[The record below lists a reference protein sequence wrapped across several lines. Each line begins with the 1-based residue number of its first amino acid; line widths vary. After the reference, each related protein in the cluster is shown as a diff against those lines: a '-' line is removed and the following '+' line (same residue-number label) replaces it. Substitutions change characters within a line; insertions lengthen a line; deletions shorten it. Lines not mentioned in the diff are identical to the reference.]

1 MHLIT
6 VDPARGCWNV
16 FEALRITTHSG
27 SNTAVSSL
35 VSAYYW

>member
-1 MHLIT
+1 MHLLT

-16 FEALRITTHSG
+16 FEALRVATA
-27 SNTAVSSL
+27 AVSSL